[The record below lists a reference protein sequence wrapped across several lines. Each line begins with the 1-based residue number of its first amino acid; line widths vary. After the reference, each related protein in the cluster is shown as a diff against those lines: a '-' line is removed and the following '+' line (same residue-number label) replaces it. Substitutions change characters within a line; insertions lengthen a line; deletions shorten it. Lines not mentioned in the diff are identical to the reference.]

1 MNPMNPKTAE
11 KLASPAPEGGRHN
24 EALGVAMDLIAN
36 GHPKIAVIQTIKQT
50 YGLPDREIE
59 DLVEGAV
66 RRNPTP
72 TVRHSRSDYTPIV
85 SEKKKTPIEQ
95 ADWWLSGREMTEGE
109 FIGLSQLAIP
119 EKLSDQTRLV
129 LEMLYDGP
137 DNLNIVCKHFERENG
152 KAQPHG
158 GGKILSRDAWIDYIA
173 KKGVP
178 QSKAG
183 AWLRPNPC
191 ASNGTGQ
198 DGAVKDSDIESHRFL
213 VLESD
218 VLPLEKQMSLFARLK
233 LPISVVLSSGGKSVH
248 AWVKLACSTIAEY
261 SERARRIL
269 SVLAPF
275 GIDQANKN
283 PSRLSR
289 LPGAVRQIGAHGE
302 GKQKVLWLNPSKAA
316 LSDTDLELFEGSME
330 LPALEEKPF
339 KKIVK
344 DALARYEEMFE
355 NPDKDMV
362 PTGIADFD
370 RDCGGLKAGQ
380 MTVFCAET
388 GSGKSS
394 VAMNIANSA
403 LRSGKPVALFTL
415 EMSNDEIADLMFAM
429 NCRVERDKFN
439 TGRFSQQDLEKM
451 VVKVPVLVNLPFWS
465 FDDSLLR
472 VDQIRKRV
480 LQLKREFNIALVIVD
495 YAQIVMPAD
504 RFLPREQQVA
514 EIARGL
520 CALAKDAKLPVV
532 VLSQL
537 NDEGRLRESRVIGH
551 EAHNVIFLENK
562 QQENR
567 IIARVKKG
575 RRIKKKDYI
584 LHYEPEY
591 CLVAS
596 EAKING
602 RDYDS
607 PRNGHND

>member
-1 MNPMNPKTAE
+1 MNPINPKTAE
-11 KLASPAPEGGRHN
+11 KLASPAREGGRHN

-36 GHPKIAVIQTIKQT
+36 GHPKLAVIQTIKHT
-50 YGLPDREIE
+50 YGLPDKEIE

-66 RRNPTP
+66 NRNPTP
-72 TVRHSRSDYTPIV
+72 SVRGNHLDYTPVKI
-85 SEKKKTPIEQ
+85 ERKKTPLEQ
-95 ADWWLSGREMTEGE
+95 ADWWLSGRTMTEE
-109 FIGLSQLAIP
+109 QFVGLSQLPIP
-119 EKLSDQTRLV
+119 GKLSDQTRIV

-137 DNLNIVCKHFERENG
+137 DNLNIVSKHFEREEG

-158 GGKILSRDAWIDYIA
+158 GGIILTRDEWLDYIS

-178 QSKAG
+178 QLEAG

-191 ASNGTGQ
+191 SRTGTGN
-198 DGAVKDSDIESHRFL
+198 DGAVKDSDVVSHRFL

-233 LPISVVLSSGGKSVH
+233 LPISMVLSSGGKSVH

-269 SVLAPF
+269 SALSPF

-289 LPGAVRQIGAHGE
+289 LPGAVRKIGAIGD
-302 GKQKVLWLNPSKAA
+302 GKQKVLWLNPAKGA
-316 LSDTDLELFEGSME
+316 LTDEDLEIFEGSME
-330 LPALEEKPF
+330 IPALEEKPF
-339 KKIVK
+339 KKLVR
-344 DALARYEEMFE
+344 DALERYQEMFE
-355 NPDKDMV
+355 NPDKGLI
-362 PTGIADFD
+362 PTGFADFD
-370 RDCGGLKAGQ
+370 RDNGGLKASQ
-380 MTVFCAET
+380 MTVLCAET
-388 GSGKSS
+388 GAGKSS
-394 VAMNIANSA
+394 VAMNIANA
-403 LRSGKPVALFTL
+403 TLKSGKSVALFTL
-415 EMSNDEIADLMFAM
+415 EMSNEEITDLMFAM
-429 NCRVERDKFN
+429 NCKIERDKFN
-439 TGRFSQQDLEKM
+439 TGRFSQRDLDNM
-451 VVKVPVLVNLPFWS
+451 ALNVTTLMNLPFWS

-472 VDQIRKRV
+472 VDQIRRRV

-495 YAQIVMPAD
+495 YAQIVSPAD
-504 RFLPREQQVA
+504 KMLPREQQVS

-520 CALAKDAKLPVV
+520 CSLAKDAKIPVV

-562 QQENR
+562 EQENR

-575 RRIKKKDYI
+575 RRIKKRDYV
-584 LHYEPEY
+584 LHYQPEY

-602 RDYDS
+602 DDYKFRS
-607 PRNGHND
+607 NGH